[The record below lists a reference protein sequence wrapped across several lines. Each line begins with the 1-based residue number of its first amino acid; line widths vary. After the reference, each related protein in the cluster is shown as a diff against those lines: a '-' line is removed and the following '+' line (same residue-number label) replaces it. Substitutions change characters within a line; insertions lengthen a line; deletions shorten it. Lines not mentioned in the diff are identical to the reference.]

1 MVGLEMVMRGFGAE
15 ERVVEAEAETRMVE
29 LGGEV
34 EVGVLAEMQVRWL
47 WWNPG
52 LMEALRVCSAM
63 QVGLCRLVDPGA
75 EAPVLGYRRRVG
87 IPPR

>member
-1 MVGLEMVMRGFGAE
+1 MVMRGFGAE

-47 WWNPG
+47 
-52 LMEALRVCSAM
+52 
-63 QVGLCRLVDPGA
+63 
-75 EAPVLGYRRRVG
+75 
-87 IPPR
+87 